1 MFKVA
6 DLRAIN
12 DLNYTKCFSFDKFS
26 ESILPIFALIETTFF
41 FVKKHL
47 WLSQGYG
54 LGTGCWYG
62 KRRQEEC
69 SKDSGKGPALRSTGN
84 HMLSMTSFSRE
95 LHIFKGLTHEKEG
108 APILGA
114 WLGPRG
120 GRRGSSFLLKNLWIE
135 VVRVTMSVLLMN
147 LPVTL

>member
-47 WLSQGYG
+47 
-54 LGTGCWYG
+54 
-62 KRRQEEC
+62 
-69 SKDSGKGPALRSTGN
+69 
-84 HMLSMTSFSRE
+84 
-95 LHIFKGLTHEKEG
+95 
-108 APILGA
+108 
-114 WLGPRG
+114 
-120 GRRGSSFLLKNLWIE
+120 
-135 VVRVTMSVLLMN
+135 
-147 LPVTL
+147 